1 LNKVTNYFLAIFLV
15 NILVILSALFI
26 EFFLEIKPCILCIY
40 QRYPY
45 YIIALLS
52 LIYFLKKDLKILL
65 ILLIILTSLA
75 SIILSTYHVGI
86 ETGLIEETTSCKT
99 SLNNNLSKDA
109 ILKQLES
116 NLASS
121 CKEVSFK
128 LFGFS
133 LASINI
139 ILSFILTTIYYKI
152 YLWMKKNAY

>member
-1 LNKVTNYFLAIFLV
+1 MSKVTNYFLAILLV

-26 EFFLEIKPCILCIY
+26 EFFLKIKPCILCIY

-45 YIIALLS
+45 YIITFLS

-75 SIILSTYHVGI
+75 SITLSTYHVGI

-121 CKEVSFK
+121 CKEVNFK

-139 ILSFILTTIYYKI
+139 ILSLILTTIYYKI
-152 YLWMKKNAY
+152 YLWMKKNA

>member
-1 LNKVTNYFLAIFLV
+1 MNKVTNYFIAILFV

-26 EFFLEIKPCILCIY
+26 EFFLKVKPCILCIY

-45 YIIALLS
+45 YIITFLS
-52 LIYFLKKDLKILL
+52 LIYFLKKDLKIIL
-65 ILLIILTSLA
+65 ILLIILTSLT
-75 SIILSTYHVGI
+75 SITLSTYHVGI

-121 CKEVSFK
+121 CKEVNFK

-139 ILSFILTTIYYKI
+139 ILSLILTTIYYKI
-152 YLWMKKNAY
+152 YLWMKKNT

>member
-1 LNKVTNYFLAIFLV
+1 MNKVTNYFIAILFV

-26 EFFLEIKPCILCIY
+26 EFFLKIKPCILCIY

-45 YIIALLS
+45 YIITFLS
-52 LIYFLKKDLKILL
+52 LIYFLKKDLKIIL

-75 SIILSTYHVGI
+75 SITLSTYHVGI

-121 CKEVSFK
+121 CKEVNFK

-139 ILSFILTTIYYKI
+139 ILSLILTTIYYKI
-152 YLWMKKNAY
+152 YLWMKKNA

>member
-1 LNKVTNYFLAIFLV
+1 MNKVTNYFIVILFV

-26 EFFLEIKPCILCIY
+26 EFFLKVKPCILCIY

-52 LIYFLKKDLKILL
+52 LIYFLKKDLNILL

-109 ILKQLES
+109 ILKKLES

-121 CKEVSFK
+121 CKEVNFK

-139 ILSFILTTIYYKI
+139 ILSLILTTIYYKI
-152 YLWMKKNAY
+152 YLWMKKNT

>member
-1 LNKVTNYFLAIFLV
+1 MNKVTNYFLAILFV

-26 EFFLEIKPCILCIY
+26 EFFLKVKPCILCIY

-45 YIIALLS
+45 YIIAFLS

-121 CKEVSFK
+121 CKEVNFK

-139 ILSFILTTIYYKI
+139 ILSLILTTIYYKI
-152 YLWMKKNAY
+152 YLWMKKNA

>member
-1 LNKVTNYFLAIFLV
+1 LNKVTNYFIAILFV

-26 EFFLEIKPCILCIY
+26 EFFLKVKPCILCIY

-45 YIIALLS
+45 YIITFLS
-52 LIYFLKKDLKILL
+52 LIYFLKKDLKIIL

-75 SIILSTYHVGI
+75 SITLSTYHVGI

-121 CKEVSFK
+121 CKEVNFK

-139 ILSFILTTIYYKI
+139 ILSLILTTIYYKI
-152 YLWMKKNAY
+152 YLWMKKNA

>member
-1 LNKVTNYFLAIFLV
+1 MNKVTNYFIAILFV

-26 EFFLEIKPCILCIY
+26 EFFLKVKPCILCIY

-45 YIIALLS
+45 YIITFLS

-121 CKEVSFK
+121 CKEVNFK

-139 ILSFILTTIYYKI
+139 ILSLILTTIYYKI
-152 YLWMKKNAY
+152 YLWMKKNA

>member
-1 LNKVTNYFLAIFLV
+1 LSKVTNYFLAILFV

-26 EFFLEIKPCILCIY
+26 EFFLKVKPCILCIY

-45 YIIALLS
+45 YIIAFLS
-52 LIYFLKKDLKILL
+52 LIFFLKKDLKILL

-121 CKEVSFK
+121 CKEVNFK

-139 ILSFILTTIYYKI
+139 ILSLILTTIYYKV
-152 YLWMKKNAY
+152 YLWMKKNA

>member
-1 LNKVTNYFLAIFLV
+1 MNKVTNYFIAILFV

-26 EFFLEIKPCILCIY
+26 EFFLKVKPCILCIY

-45 YIIALLS
+45 YIITFLS
-52 LIYFLKKDLKILL
+52 LIYFLKKDLKIIL

-99 SLNNNLSKDA
+99 SLNNNLTKDA

-121 CKEVSFK
+121 CKEVNFK

-139 ILSFILTTIYYKI
+139 ILSLILTTIYYKI
-152 YLWMKKNAY
+152 YLWMKKNA

>member
-1 LNKVTNYFLAIFLV
+1 MNKVTNYFIAILFV

-26 EFFLEIKPCILCIY
+26 EFFLKVKPCILCIY

-45 YIIALLS
+45 YIITFLS
-52 LIYFLKKDLKILL
+52 LIYFLKKDLKIIL

-75 SIILSTYHVGI
+75 SITLSTYHVGI

-121 CKEVSFK
+121 CKEVNFK

-139 ILSFILTTIYYKI
+139 ILSLILTTIYYKI
-152 YLWMKKNAY
+152 YLWIKKNA

>member
-1 LNKVTNYFLAIFLV
+1 MNKVTNYFIAILFV

-26 EFFLEIKPCILCIY
+26 EFFLKVKPCILCIY

-45 YIIALLS
+45 YIITFLS

-65 ILLIILTSLA
+65 ILLIILTSLT

-121 CKEVSFK
+121 CKEVNFK

-139 ILSFILTTIYYKI
+139 ILSLILTTIYYKI
-152 YLWMKKNAY
+152 YLWMKKNA

>member
-1 LNKVTNYFLAIFLV
+1 MNKVTNYFIAILFV

-26 EFFLEIKPCILCIY
+26 EFFLKVKPCILCIY

-45 YIIALLS
+45 YIIAFLS

-121 CKEVSFK
+121 CKEVNFK

-139 ILSFILTTIYYKI
+139 ILSLILTTIYYKI
-152 YLWMKKNAY
+152 YLWMKKNT

>member
-1 LNKVTNYFLAIFLV
+1 MSKVTNYFLAILFV

-26 EFFLEIKPCILCIY
+26 EFFLKVKPCILCIY

-45 YIIALLS
+45 YIITFLS
-52 LIYFLKKDLKILL
+52 LIYFLKKDLKIIL

-75 SIILSTYHVGI
+75 SITLSTYHVGI

-121 CKEVSFK
+121 CKEVNFK

-139 ILSFILTTIYYKI
+139 ILSLILTTIYYKI
-152 YLWMKKNAY
+152 YLWMKKNA

>member
-1 LNKVTNYFLAIFLV
+1 MSKVTNYFLAILLV

-26 EFFLEIKPCILCIY
+26 EFFLKIKPCILCIY

-45 YIIALLS
+45 YIITFLS

-121 CKEVSFK
+121 CKEVNFK

-139 ILSFILTTIYYKI
+139 ILSLILTTIYYKI
-152 YLWMKKNAY
+152 YLWMKKNA

>member
-1 LNKVTNYFLAIFLV
+1 LNKVTNYFIAILFV

-26 EFFLEIKPCILCIY
+26 EFFLKVKPCILCIY

-139 ILSFILTTIYYKI
+139 ILSLILTTIYYKI
-152 YLWMKKNAY
+152 YLWMKKNA

>member
-1 LNKVTNYFLAIFLV
+1 MNKVTSYFIAILFV

-26 EFFLEIKPCILCIY
+26 EFFLKVKPCILCIY

-45 YIIALLS
+45 YIITFLS
-52 LIYFLKKDLKILL
+52 LIYFLKKDLKIIL

-75 SIILSTYHVGI
+75 SITLSTYHVGI

-121 CKEVSFK
+121 CKEVNFK

-139 ILSFILTTIYYKI
+139 ILSLILTTIYYKI
-152 YLWMKKNAY
+152 YLWMKKNT

>member
-1 LNKVTNYFLAIFLV
+1 MNKVTNYFIAILFV

-26 EFFLEIKPCILCIY
+26 EFFLKVKPCILCIY

-139 ILSFILTTIYYKI
+139 ILSLILTTIYYKI
-152 YLWMKKNAY
+152 YLWMKKNA

>member
-1 LNKVTNYFLAIFLV
+1 MNKVTNYFIAILFV

-26 EFFLEIKPCILCIY
+26 EFFLKVKPCILCIY

-45 YIIALLS
+45 YIITFLS

-65 ILLIILTSLA
+65 ILLIILSSLA

-121 CKEVSFK
+121 CKEVNFK

-139 ILSFILTTIYYKI
+139 ILSLILTTIYYKI
-152 YLWMKKNAY
+152 YLWMKKNT

>member
-1 LNKVTNYFLAIFLV
+1 MSTLFCCLNKVTNYFIAILFV

-26 EFFLEIKPCILCIY
+26 EFFLKVKPCILCIY

-45 YIIALLS
+45 YIITFLS
-52 LIYFLKKDLKILL
+52 LIYFLKKDLKIIL

-75 SIILSTYHVGI
+75 SITLSTYHVGI

-121 CKEVSFK
+121 CKEVNFK
-128 LFGFS
+128 
-133 LASINI
+133 
-139 ILSFILTTIYYKI
+139 
-152 YLWMKKNAY
+152 

>member
-1 LNKVTNYFLAIFLV
+1 MSKVTNYFLAILIV

-26 EFFLEIKPCILCIY
+26 EFFLKIKPCILCIY

-45 YIIALLS
+45 YIIILLS

-121 CKEVSFK
+121 CKEVNFK

-139 ILSFILTTIYYKI
+139 ILSLILTTIYYKI
-152 YLWMKKNAY
+152 YLWMKKNA

>member
-1 LNKVTNYFLAIFLV
+1 MNKVTNYFIAILFV

-26 EFFLEIKPCILCIY
+26 EFFLKVKPCILCIY

-45 YIIALLS
+45 YIITFLS
-52 LIYFLKKDLKILL
+52 LIYFLKKDLKIIL

-121 CKEVSFK
+121 CKEVNFK

-139 ILSFILTTIYYKI
+139 ILSLILTTIYYKI
-152 YLWMKKNAY
+152 YLWIKKNA

>member
-1 LNKVTNYFLAIFLV
+1 LSKVTNYFLAILLV

-26 EFFLEIKPCILCIY
+26 EFFLKIKPCILCIY

-109 ILKQLES
+109 ILKQLKS

-121 CKEVSFK
+121 CKEVHFK

-139 ILSFILTTIYYKI
+139 ILSLILTTIYYKI
-152 YLWMKKNAY
+152 YLWMKKNA

>member
-1 LNKVTNYFLAIFLV
+1 MNKVTNYFIAILFV

-26 EFFLEIKPCILCIY
+26 EFFLKVKPCILCIY

-45 YIIALLS
+45 YIITFLS
-52 LIYFLKKDLKILL
+52 LIYFLKKDLKIIL

-75 SIILSTYHVGI
+75 SIILSTYHVAI

-121 CKEVSFK
+121 CKEVNFK

-139 ILSFILTTIYYKI
+139 ILSLILTTIYYKI
-152 YLWMKKNAY
+152 YLWMKKNA

>member
-1 LNKVTNYFLAIFLV
+1 MSKVTNYFLAILIV

-26 EFFLEIKPCILCIY
+26 EFFLKIKPCILCIY

-45 YIIALLS
+45 YIIILLS

-75 SIILSTYHVGI
+75 SITLSTYHVGI

-121 CKEVSFK
+121 CKEVNFK

-139 ILSFILTTIYYKI
+139 ILSLILTTIYYKI
-152 YLWMKKNAY
+152 YLWMKKNA

>member
-1 LNKVTNYFLAIFLV
+1 LNKVTNYFIAILFV

-26 EFFLEIKPCILCIY
+26 EFFLKVKPCILCIY

-45 YIIALLS
+45 YIITFLS
-52 LIYFLKKDLKILL
+52 LIYFLKKDLKIIL

-75 SIILSTYHVGI
+75 SITLSTYHVGI

-121 CKEVSFK
+121 CKEVNFK

-139 ILSFILTTIYYKI
+139 ILSLILTTIYYKI
-152 YLWMKKNAY
+152 YLWIKKNA

>member
-1 LNKVTNYFLAIFLV
+1 LNKVTNYFLAILIV

-26 EFFLEIKPCILCIY
+26 EFFLKVKPCILCIY

-45 YIIALLS
+45 YIITFLS
-52 LIYFLKKDLKILL
+52 LIYFLKKDLKIIL

-75 SIILSTYHVGI
+75 SITLSTYHVGI

-121 CKEVSFK
+121 CKEVNFK

-139 ILSFILTTIYYKI
+139 ILSLILTTIYYKI
-152 YLWMKKNAY
+152 YLWIKKNA

>member
-1 LNKVTNYFLAIFLV
+1 MNKVTNYFIAILLV

-26 EFFLEIKPCILCIY
+26 EFFLKIKPCILCIY

-45 YIIALLS
+45 YIITLLS

-121 CKEVSFK
+121 CKEVNFK

-139 ILSFILTTIYYKI
+139 ILSLILTTIYYKI
-152 YLWMKKNAY
+152 YLWMKKNA

>member
-1 LNKVTNYFLAIFLV
+1 MNKFTNYFIAILFV

-26 EFFLEIKPCILCIY
+26 EFFLKIKPCILCIY

-139 ILSFILTTIYYKI
+139 ILSLILTTIYYKI
-152 YLWMKKNAY
+152 YLWMKKNA

>member
-1 LNKVTNYFLAIFLV
+1 LNKVTNYFIAILFV

-26 EFFLEIKPCILCIY
+26 EFFLKVKPCILCIY

-45 YIIALLS
+45 YIITFLS

-121 CKEVSFK
+121 CKEVNFK

-139 ILSFILTTIYYKI
+139 ILSLILTTIYYKI
-152 YLWMKKNAY
+152 YLWIKKNA

>member
-1 LNKVTNYFLAIFLV
+1 MNKVTNYFIAILFV

-26 EFFLEIKPCILCIY
+26 EFFLKIKPCILCIY

-139 ILSFILTTIYYKI
+139 ILSLILTTIYYKI
-152 YLWMKKNAY
+152 YLWMKKNA

>member
-1 LNKVTNYFLAIFLV
+1 MHTVYLPTLPLLYNYISFF
-15 NILVILSALFI
+15 NLFF
-26 EFFLEIKPCILCIY
+26 E
-40 QRYPY
+40 
-45 YIIALLS
+45 
-52 LIYFLKKDLKILL
+52 KDLKILL

-121 CKEVSFK
+121 CKEVNFK

-139 ILSFILTTIYYKI
+139 ILSLILTTIYYKI
-152 YLWMKKNAY
+152 YLWMKKTPNR

>member
-1 LNKVTNYFLAIFLV
+1 MNKFTNYFIAILLV

-26 EFFLEIKPCILCIY
+26 EFFLKIKPCILCIY

-45 YIIALLS
+45 YIITFLS
-52 LIYFLKKDLKILL
+52 LIYFLKKDLKIIL

-75 SIILSTYHVGI
+75 SITLTTYHVGI

-121 CKEVSFK
+121 CKEVNFK

-139 ILSFILTTIYYKI
+139 ILSLILTTIYYKI
-152 YLWMKKNAY
+152 YLWIKKNA

>member
-1 LNKVTNYFLAIFLV
+1 MNKVTNYFIAILFV

-26 EFFLEIKPCILCIY
+26 EFFLKVKPCILCIY

-52 LIYFLKKDLKILL
+52 LIYFLKEDLKILL

-121 CKEVSFK
+121 CKEVNFK

-139 ILSFILTTIYYKI
+139 ILSLILTTIYYKI
-152 YLWMKKNAY
+152 YLWMKKNA

>member
-1 LNKVTNYFLAIFLV
+1 MNKVTNYFIAILFV

-26 EFFLEIKPCILCIY
+26 EFFLKIKPCILCIY

-45 YIIALLS
+45 YIIILLS
-52 LIYFLKKDLKILL
+52 LIYFLKKDLKIIL

-75 SIILSTYHVGI
+75 SITLSTYHVGI

-121 CKEVSFK
+121 CKEVNFK

-139 ILSFILTTIYYKI
+139 ILSLILTTIYYKI
-152 YLWMKKNAY
+152 YLWMKKNT

>member
-1 LNKVTNYFLAIFLV
+1 MSKITNYFLAIFLV

-26 EFFLEIKPCILCIY
+26 EFFLKIKPCILCIY

-45 YIIALLS
+45 YIITFLS

-139 ILSFILTTIYYKI
+139 ILSLILTTIYYKI
-152 YLWMKKNAY
+152 YLWMKKNA

>member
-1 LNKVTNYFLAIFLV
+1 MSKVTNYFLAILLV

-26 EFFLEIKPCILCIY
+26 EFFLKIKPCILCIY

-139 ILSFILTTIYYKI
+139 ILSLILTTIYYKI
-152 YLWMKKNAY
+152 YLWMKKNA